1 MDGTAYCAPCTVAK
15 NERRNREAEYSE
27 RRRRYADR
35 RARGRCVECDT
46 LSPGVARCE
55 PCSLRHCEASGAF
68 RGIPVGEPQ
77 YTVVE
82 LETGTEHGTY
92 DSLADV
98 VLCLAFAKLS
108 ADQVE
113 VIRDAPI
120 TASFTA
126 YE

>member
-1 MDGTAYCAPCTVAK
+1 MVRCAPCSWK
-15 NERRNREAEYSE
+15 HR
-27 RRRRYADR
+27 
-35 RARGRCVECDT
+35 
-46 LSPGVARCE
+46 
-55 PCSLRHCEASGAF
+55 EASGAF
-68 RGIPVGEPQ
+68 RGIPVGDPQ

-82 LETGTEHGTY
+82 LETRIDHGTY

-113 VIRDAPI
+113 VIRDAPV

-126 YE
+126 WE